1 MLAQRNKAHRW
12 VGDNREERI
21 LKVTLT
27 KLPLLEKLKIE
38 IKFNY
43 RKTKEVILLACLSF

>member
-43 RKTKEVILLACLSF
+43 RKTKEVILPACLSF